1 MFKTCGFQTRL
12 AGRDHQQF
20 MDHWLNVHAPISKDV
35 RDLRGYVLNEV
46 LGELPV
52 PGADPIVWPV
62 ESDGVAQIWFD
73 HAGGL
78 AAMADDPAVR
88 RWFSDGPNYCG
99 QRIGYTVRELV
110 TRDPA
115 APGGD
120 VKAII
125 VAARD
130 PGETAD
136 AFIARLTGAS
146 GTIAVSAIVDV
157 NASVGIPTFS
167 PPPAE
172 AIVELWA
179 DSRAA
184 ATARLADWA
193 AGARPGA
200 ARAVLAAETVM
211 VAPRR

>member
-12 AGRDHQQF
+12 AGRDHQHF
-20 MDHWLNVHAPISKDV
+20 MDHWLNVHAPISKEV

-46 LGELPV
+46 LAELPV
-52 PGADPIVWPV
+52 PGAEPIVWPV
-62 ESDGVAQIWFD
+62 ETDGVAQIWFD

-78 AAMADDPAVR
+78 GVMADDPAVQ

-99 QRIGYTVRELV
+99 QRIGYTVRELL
-110 TRDPA
+110 TRDSA
-115 APGGD
+115 APGGGI
-120 VKAII
+120 KAII

-136 AFIARLTGAS
+136 GFVARLSGAS
-146 GTIAVSAIVDV
+146 GAIAVSAIVDV
-157 NASVGIPTFS
+157 NASVGIPSFV
-167 PPPAE
+167 PPPAD
-172 AIVELWA
+172 AIVELWG

-184 ATARLADWA
+184 VTAGLADWA
-193 AGARPGA
+193 GRARPGA
-200 ARAVLAAETVM
+200 ARAVLASETVM